1 MYPLN
6 VSNGIGYAV
15 ANDEDEHERLTEMGY
30 APAFTLGPDDALQAA
45 RAAAAA
51 AGVVVDNRWSIRRLN
66 EEIAKVTPQ

>member
-30 APAFTLGPDDALQAA
+30 APAFAPGPDDALQAA